1 MEIRKRIAVR
11 DDLFY
16 NCGIILVPVNDYF
29 CLPGPEADG
38 FCQIQETE
46 EKLLRKRESGEQAN
60 QAALDIIPTTQHIL
74 DNYDALAT
82 EEKNHL
88 WKLVL
93 RKVTAY
99 RTPDG
104 KLSVHN
110 YPKLPKA
117 I

>member
-1 MEIRKRIAVR
+1 MFTKRNAALSREIKN
-11 DDLFY
+11 LQ
-16 NCGIILVPVNDYF
+16 
-29 CLPGPEADG
+29 EA
-38 FCQIQETE
+38 EAN
-46 EKLLRKRESGEQAN
+46 LLRKKEADAEAN

-74 DNYDALAT
+74 DNYDALTT
-82 EEKNHL
+82 EEKNRL

-104 KLSVHN
+104 KLSVHI

>member
-1 MEIRKRIAVR
+1 MFTKRNAALSREIKNLQEAE
-11 DDLFY
+11 
-16 NCGIILVPVNDYF
+16 VN
-29 CLPGPEADG
+29 
-38 FCQIQETE
+38 
-46 EKLLRKRESGEQAN
+46 LLRKKEAGAEAN
-60 QAALDIIPTTQHIL
+60 QAALDIIPNTQHIL
-74 DNYDALAT
+74 DNYDALTT
-82 EEKNHL
+82 EEKNRL

-104 KLSVHN
+104 KLSVHI

>member
-1 MEIRKRIAVR
+1 MGSMAPYGYRPFNLAGEKGNSLRIE
-11 DDLFY
+11 
-16 NCGIILVPVNDYF
+16 
-29 CLPGPEADG
+29 PEEA
-38 FCQIQETE
+38 
-46 EKLLRKRESGEQAN
+46 KVV

-74 DNYDALAT
+74 DNYDALTT
-82 EEKNHL
+82 EEKNRL

-104 KLSVHN
+104 KLSVHI

>member
-1 MEIRKRIAVR
+1 MKKAI
-11 DDLFY
+11 
-16 NCGIILVPVNDYF
+16 GI
-29 CLPGPEADG
+29 E
-38 FCQIQETE
+38 ETTEFE
-46 EKLLRKRESGEQAN
+46 EKREIEKILAIVHSNYRDIHNHNELEKTVHISAAECSRLLRK
-60 QAALDIIPTTQHIL
+60 
-74 DNYDALAT
+74 YDALTT
-82 EEKNHL
+82 EEKNRL

-104 KLSVHN
+104 KLSVHI